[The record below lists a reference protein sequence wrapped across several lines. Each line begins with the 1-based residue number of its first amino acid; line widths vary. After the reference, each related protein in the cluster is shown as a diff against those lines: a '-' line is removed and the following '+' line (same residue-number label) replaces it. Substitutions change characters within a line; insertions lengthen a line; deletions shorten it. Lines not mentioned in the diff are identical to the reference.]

1 MGKKKTE
8 RNGGPLDS
16 APCPVCGKIG
26 YRSRAIAK
34 QELRKQQTKG
44 VGVKSYYKDEMCDP
58 PYQWHLTS
66 QPSIVQKTWRK
77 HTNDYPI

>member
-16 APCPVCGKIG
+16 ILCLVCGKIG
-26 YRSRAIAK
+26 YRTPKIAR
-34 QELRKQQTKG
+34 QELRKQQTKRM
-44 VGVKSYYKDEMCDP
+44 GVKSYYKDEMCDP
-58 PYQWHLTS
+58 PYWWHLTS

-77 HTNDYPI
+77 HTNNYQI